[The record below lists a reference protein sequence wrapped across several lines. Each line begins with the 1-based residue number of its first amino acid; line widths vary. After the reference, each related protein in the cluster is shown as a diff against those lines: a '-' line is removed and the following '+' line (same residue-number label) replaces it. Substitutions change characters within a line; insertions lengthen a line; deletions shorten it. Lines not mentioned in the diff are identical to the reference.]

1 MELRY
6 HTPVKYKLLTQAQR
20 DEVSEYNRNKN
31 PNWKGKGKGKG
42 RGKGKGSPST
52 KRGRNEGS
60 PPSEKKIKTRISSAL
75 AELVKDS
82 SQTEA
87 FAETLKT
94 FVSSYVGTQ
103 PGTATVGTAVG
114 LSAAEKQHAS
124 AVVAAGKLQA
134 ILDISKKLKFNK

>member
-1 MELRY
+1 M
-6 HTPVKYKLLTQAQR
+6 
-20 DEVSEYNRNKN
+20 
-31 PNWKGKGKGKG
+31 
-42 RGKGKGSPST
+42 
-52 KRGRNEGS
+52 
-60 PPSEKKIKTRISSAL
+60 ISSDL

-103 PGTATVGTAVG
+103 PGTATVGVAVG
-114 LSAAEKQHAS
+114 LLAAGKQHAS

-134 ILDISKKLKFNK
+134 ILDISKRVDFSK

>member
-1 MELRY
+1 M
-6 HTPVKYKLLTQAQR
+6 
-20 DEVSEYNRNKN
+20 SEYNRNKN

-42 RGKGKGSPST
+42 KGIPYT
-52 KRGRNEGS
+52 MRGRNEGI
-60 PPSEKKIKTRISSAL
+60 PPSEKNIKTMISSAL
-75 AELVKDS
+75 AELAKDG

-87 FAETLKT
+87 FAETLKI

-103 PGTATVGTAVG
+103 PGTASVGAVVG

-134 ILDISKKLKFNK
+134 IMDRSKKVKFSK